1 MYVAAASLTSCSPLP
16 CEAASRGRAGP
27 PLPRVV
33 AFCENDGG
41 PFFFCF
47 FFCGGG
53 VLLGLF
59 IAAAWRRSAIA
70 TRPARPRCRAW
81 IYVAAASSDSCSWST
96 GAWGVFGDCGS
107 RLRLADFAGG
117 GGPFLFAGGG
127 VFAGRLLGFLADAG
141 KGGGPVG
148 SRSGGGPEDT
158 GTGGGPCFVS
168 GGGRSLASGGGVARA
183 RPRVLF
189 RALISYAAGVR
200 GQIPQFSEA
209 GRRLR
214 RS

>member
-1 MYVAAASLTSCSPLP
+1 M
-16 CEAASRGRAGP
+16 
-27 PLPRVV
+27 
-33 AFCENDGG
+33 
-41 PFFFCF
+41 
-47 FFCGGG
+47 
-53 VLLGLF
+53 
-59 IAAAWRRSAIA
+59 
-70 TRPARPRCRAW
+70 
-81 IYVAAASSDSCSWST
+81 
-96 GAWGVFGDCGS
+96 
-107 RLRLADFAGG
+107 
-117 GGPFLFAGGG
+117 
-127 VFAGRLLGFLADAG
+127 FAGRLLGFLADAG

-148 SRSGGGPEDT
+148 AGSGGGPEDT

-200 GQIPQFSEA
+200 GQSLQFSEA